1 LRNYSNWS
9 SIKIFILVC
18 NEREINHIDITIIY
32 CSLMLTTNQFFLLFS
47 CALRQIRRQMQR
59 KSFRSKW
66 LRARYSRGDPDPH
79 YKDFIKNKRNFTNT
93 KREGGQEESGSYD

>member
-1 LRNYSNWS
+1 
-9 SIKIFILVC
+9 
-18 NEREINHIDITIIY
+18 
-32 CSLMLTTNQFFLLFS
+32 
-47 CALRQIRRQMQR
+47 MQR

-93 KREGGQEESGSYD
+93 KREEGQEESGSYD